1 MKVKIMTDVN
11 AGLDY
16 LNNPYDVTIL
26 RSSVNFKDEVLVDG
40 IDITSVEFY
49 ERLNNVQTKEDIP
62 STSAPSL
69 GSIYDTFDKFVE
81 EGYTD
86 VIHFPISFELS
97 STGKSVLQVAEEYKD
112 KLNVVVINTKG
123 ATYLQAY
130 LVLNACKML
139 EENKT
144 VEDIVAASNKL
155 IENWCLYFV
164 VGDLNF
170 LIKNGRLSNA
180 AGFIGNLLKIKP
192 LIKLTGEGKLEQ
204 FEKVKTMKKA
214 QAQVIEYVKE
224 HLANKSNYKLAIVHT
239 CKQEDICEFKLMIE
253 TEFPNVDIIEEALL
267 APAVGAHVGPNVYG
281 LCALVLE

>member
-1 MKVKIMTDVN
+1 MKVGIMTDVN

-16 LNNPYDVTIL
+16 LNYPYNVTIL
-26 RSSVNFKDEVLVDG
+26 RSSVNFKDEVFVDG
-40 IDITSVEFY
+40 IDITSAEFY
-49 ERLNNVQTKEDIP
+49 ERLNKVETKEDIP

-69 GSIYDTFDKFVE
+69 GSIYDTLDKFVE

-86 VIHFPISFELS
+86 IIHFPISFELS

-112 KLNVVVINTKG
+112 KINVTVINTKG

-139 EENKT
+139 EENKSI
-144 VEDIVAASNKL
+144 EEIVNASNKL
-155 IENWCLYFV
+155 IDNWCLYFV
-164 VGDLNF
+164 VSDLTF

-192 LIKLTGEGKLEQ
+192 LLKLTEEGKLLQ
-204 FEKVKTMKKA
+204 FEKIKTTKRA

-224 HLANKSNYKLAIVHT
+224 HLNEKSNYKLAIVHT
-239 CKQEDICEFKLMIE
+239 CKQEDIYEFKTMVE
-253 TEFPNVDIIEEALL
+253 EAFPNVEVIEDALL

-281 LCALVLE
+281 LCAVVLD

>member
-1 MKVKIMTDVN
+1 MYKGKVSNV
-11 AGLDY
+11 AQRLSY
-16 LNNPYDVTIL
+16 ALQL
-26 RSSVNFKDEVLVDG
+26 RHIKQ
-40 IDITSVEFY
+40 ID
-49 ERLNNVQTKEDIP
+49 L
-62 STSAPSL
+62 
-69 GSIYDTFDKFVE
+69 
-81 EGYTD
+81 
-86 VIHFPISFELS
+86 
-97 STGKSVLQVAEEYKD
+97 
-112 KLNVVVINTKG
+112 
-123 ATYLQAY
+123 
-130 LVLNACKML
+130 CKML

-192 LIKLTGEGKLEQ
+192 LIKLTSEGKLEQ

-253 TEFPNVDIIEEALL
+253 TEFRNVDIIEEALL

>member
-1 MKVKIMTDVN
+1 MKVGIMTDVN

-16 LNNPYDVTIL
+16 LNYPYNVTIL
-26 RSSVNFKDEVLVDG
+26 RSSVNFKDEVFVDW
-40 IDITSVEFY
+40 IDITSAEFY
-49 ERLNNVQTKEDIP
+49 ERLNKVETKEDIP

-69 GSIYDTFDKFVE
+69 GSIYDTLDKFVE

-86 VIHFPISFELS
+86 IIHFPISFELS

-112 KLNVVVINTKG
+112 KINVTVINTKG

-139 EENKT
+139 EENKSI
-144 VEDIVAASNKL
+144 EEIVNASNKL
-155 IENWCLYFV
+155 IDNWCLYFV
-164 VGDLNF
+164 VSDLTF

-192 LIKLTGEGKLEQ
+192 LLKLTEEGKLLQ
-204 FEKVKTMKKA
+204 FEKIKTTKRA

-224 HLANKSNYKLAIVHT
+224 HLNEKSNYKLAIVHT
-239 CKQEDICEFKLMIE
+239 CKQEDIYEFKTMVE
-253 TEFPNVDIIEEALL
+253 EAFPNVEVIEDALL

-281 LCALVLE
+281 LCAVVLD